1 LDTELWSS
9 VDSWFAAQLIET
21 DAALDHALS
30 ESARAGLRP
39 INVSRTQGKLLHL
52 IARMIGA
59 RNVLE
64 VGTLGG
70 YSSIWMARALPED
83 GRLITLEIDPN
94 TAEIARLNFAF
105 AGLNSMIEVRVGAAV
120 DSLRQIAT
128 EELPPFDLVF
138 IDADKESN
146 PDYFE
151 WALNLTHTGSVILID
166 NVVRR
171 GRVIDRNDT
180 ESDMIGVRR
189 VTEMVAAESR
199 VTSTVMQTVGEK
211 GYDGLLVALVT
222 G

>member
-30 ESARAGLRP
+30 ESTRAGLRP

-52 IARMIGA
+52 IARMTGA

-105 AGLNSMIEVRVGAAV
+105 AGLNSMIEVRVGAAL

-151 WALNLTHTGSVILID
+151 WALKLTHPGSVILID

-171 GRVIDRNDT
+171 GRVIDSNDT

-199 VTSTVMQTVGEK
+199 VTATVMQTVGEK

>member
-1 LDTELWSS
+1 MDTELWSS
-9 VDSWFAAQLIET
+9 VDNWFAGQLIET
-21 DAALDHALS
+21 DSALDHALS
-30 ESARAGLRP
+30 ESAHAGLRP

-52 IARMIGA
+52 IARMTGA

-70 YSSIWMARALPED
+70 YSSIWMARALPDD

-105 AGLNSMIEVRVGAAV
+105 AGLNSIIEVRVGAAV

-128 EELPPFDLVF
+128 EKLPPFDLVF

-151 WALNLTHTGSVILID
+151 WALKLTHPGSLILID

-171 GRVIDRNDT
+171 GRVIDSNDT

-199 VTSTVMQTVGEK
+199 VTATVMQTVGEK

-222 G
+222 A